1 MNVNIPPAVI
11 AAGIAGGGLGTAYGF
26 MSKGERLESQGATDF
41 QQVTGSITGGISGGV
56 VGIGIGAGISGTT
69 MALKHILGK

>member
-1 MNVNIPPAVI
+1 MKANIPPAVI

-26 MSKGERLESQGATDF
+26 MSKGEHLETQGATDS
-41 QQVTGSITGGISGGV
+41 QQVTGSIGGGISGGI
-56 VGIGIGAGISGTT
+56 VGIGVGAGVSGTA

>member
-1 MNVNIPPAVI
+1 MKANIPSAVI
-11 AAGIAGGGLGTAYGF
+11 AAGIAGGGLGTVYGL

-41 QQVTGSITGGISGGV
+41 QQITGSIGGGISGGI
-56 VGIGIGAGISGTT
+56 VGVGVGAGVSGTA